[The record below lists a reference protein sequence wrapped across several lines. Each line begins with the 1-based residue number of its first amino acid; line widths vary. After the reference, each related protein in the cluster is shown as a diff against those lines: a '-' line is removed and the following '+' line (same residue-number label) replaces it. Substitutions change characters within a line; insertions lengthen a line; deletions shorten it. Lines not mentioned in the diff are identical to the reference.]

1 MPYVIEPS
9 AGLTRAVLAYLCDA
23 YAEEEGV
30 DADGAVKTRVLLQLH
45 PRLAPY
51 KVAVLPL
58 LKKEGMPEVARK
70 IASQFYQAG
79 INASYDEQQSIGK
92 RYARH
97 DEIGTPYCLTVDH
110 QTLQDNTV
118 TIRDR
123 DTTKQDRISVE
134 EALAIVLKRV
144 HS

>member
-1 MPYVIEPS
+1 M
-9 AGLTRAVLAYLCDA
+9 TRAVLAYLCDA

-30 DADGAVKTRVLLQLH
+30 DADGGVKTRAMLKLH

-58 LKKEGMPEVARK
+58 LKKEGMPDVARS
-70 IASQFYQAG
+70 IASQFYKAG
-79 INASYDEQQSIGK
+79 MNASYDEQQSIGK

-123 DTTKQDRISVE
+123 DTTKQDRISID
-134 EALAIVLKRV
+134 EALAIVQRRV
-144 HS
+144 NES

>member
-1 MPYVIEPS
+1 VIEPA
-9 AGLTRAVLAYLCDA
+9 AGLTRACLAYLCDA

-30 DADGAVKTRVLLQLH
+30 DADGGTKTRVLLKLH
-45 PRLAPY
+45 PRLAPF

-58 LKKEGMPEVARK
+58 LKKEGMPDVARK
-70 IASQFYQAG
+70 IVSDFYKAG
-79 INASYDEQQSIGK
+79 VNASYDEQQSIGK

-97 DEIGTPYCLTVDH
+97 DEVGTPYCLTIDH

-123 DTTKQDRISVE
+123 DTTKQDRISVDG
-134 EALAIVLKRV
+134 ALEIIKERINTF
-144 HS
+144 